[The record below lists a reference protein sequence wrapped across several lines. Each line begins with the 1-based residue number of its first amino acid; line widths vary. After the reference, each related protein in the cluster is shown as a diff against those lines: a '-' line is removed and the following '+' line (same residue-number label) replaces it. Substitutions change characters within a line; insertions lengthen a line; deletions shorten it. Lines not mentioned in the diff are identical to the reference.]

1 MLHFDENY
9 IEIKTKS
16 KMYVITT
23 ISIICVII
31 IFVGLTI
38 FSFKSIFTEFE
49 KHKYYI
55 AEVNDN
61 NKEEIISLLNNENIE
76 YCGSIYKIEYERNF
90 IGAIFSTIYCKSED
104 SISFCFRKHNDSK
117 IIQYINEWYY

>member
-76 YCGSIYKIEYERNF
+76 YCGSIL
-90 IGAIFSTIYCKSED
+90 
-104 SISFCFRKHNDSK
+104 
-117 IIQYINEWYY
+117 